1 MKLANAI
8 VILGT
13 CMAASCSHQ
22 RAASLRFDQQYDIPC
37 KPQTAHVRVGDDGF
51 ISFTYTISSN
61 EVLEVQCKGKTT
73 FVGQVVPIQDGRIH
87 HVTAYDGTD
96 WKMNSVTF
104 TNEPNK
110 KKESQT
116 TERYGVPPP
125 VSGGVRNGND
135 QGKTQQPL
143 KE

>member
-1 MKLANAI
+1 MRLANAI
-8 VILGT
+8 LLLGA
-13 CMAASCSHQ
+13 CLASSCSHQ
-22 RAASLRFDQQYDIPC
+22 RAAALRVDQQYDIPC
-37 KPQTAHVRVGDDGF
+37 TPQSAHVRVGDDGY

-73 FVGQVVPIQDGRIH
+73 FVGQVVTTPDGRIH

-110 KKESQT
+110 KAESRT
-116 TERYGVPPP
+116 
-125 VSGGVRNGND
+125 NH
-135 QGKTQQPL
+135 
-143 KE
+143 